1 MKMDKELEKRAER
14 IALLSEKLKNLK
26 EKKRKI
32 LLLNKYDFNDKGNNY
47 MSVEFGGGSAHAKLI
62 LANNKDA
69 NKFTDFAAHFID
81 DEILVIDLELATLIK

>member
-1 MKMDKELEKRAER
+1 MDKELEKRAER

-47 MSVEFGGGSAHAKLI
+47 MSVEFGGGSAHAKLH
-62 LANNKDA
+62 LVTNETA
-69 NKFTDFAAHFID
+69 NKFTDFSTHFID